1 MGSFN
6 QGGNRRSFGGDRDR
20 GGRRE
25 RPEMH
30 RAICAECG
38 KECEVP
44 FKSTNDKPVYC
55 SSCFERQSSGDR
67 SGRRSSDRG
76 FGRGSD
82 RRDRGSDRRSDS
94 PRFGDK
100 QMYRVVCDKCHKECE
115 VPFKPTSDKPVY
127 CSDCFGKNETF
138 KSQKNGEDNFNK
150 NEDQFKVLNTK
161 LDRIIKLL
169 LPNEEKLVEKKIIDL
184 KKTIEAEKDKVVKK
198 IKEIKK
204 VVAIAPKKVIAKK
217 PVKKIVIKKK
227 K

>member
-6 QGGNRRSFGGDRDR
+6 RGGNRRSFGNNRDR

-30 RAICAECG
+30 QAICAECG
-38 KECEVP
+38 KKCEVP
-44 FKSTNDKPVYC
+44 FRPTGDKPVYC

-100 QMYRVVCDKCHKECE
+100 QMYRVICDKCHKECE
-115 VPFKPTSDKPVY
+115 VPFKPSSDKPVY
-127 CSDCFGKNETF
+127 CDDCFGKNEKF
-138 KSQKNGEDNFNK
+138 KDQK
-150 NEDQFKVLNTK
+150 NEDQFEILNVK
-161 LDRIIKLL
+161 LDKILKLL
-169 LPNEEKLVEKKIIDL
+169 LPNEEKLSEKKVEKKIIDL
-184 KKTIEAEKDKVVKK
+184 KKPVENKKNKV
-198 IKEIKK
+198 EKK
-204 VVAIAPKKVIAKK
+204 VVAKK
-217 PVKKIVIKKK
+217 PVKKVIIKKK
-227 K
+227 KK